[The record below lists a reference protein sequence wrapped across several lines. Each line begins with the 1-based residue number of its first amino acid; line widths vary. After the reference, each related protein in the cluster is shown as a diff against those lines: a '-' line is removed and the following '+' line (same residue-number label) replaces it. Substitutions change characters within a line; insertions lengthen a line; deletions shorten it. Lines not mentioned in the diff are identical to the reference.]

1 MSRRISCLFV
11 RNSRQ
16 FRERSILGE
25 SIGIGRRPINTAF
38 KRGQDN
44 VIDLASRGRSER
56 RRLVERLFGEH
67 AHALRVFLKGRLVP
81 PDEIEDLVQELFV
94 RLMKVKRLEEKM
106 SASSGSNRSYL
117 LTMANNMVVDQQRKA
132 SIRSNYA
139 ARQKGVPGDH
149 IDERTPE
156 EIVAAQLELEAMR
169 AVILAMRPTWR
180 QAFVLHRFR
189 NMSYED
195 IALHMGMTVKQVEN
209 CIAQAMK
216 RIRKARR
223 RIESAGT

>member
-1 MSRRISCLFV
+1 V
-11 RNSRQ
+11 RNSRK
-16 FRERSILGE
+16 FKERSILGGH
-25 SIGIGRRPINTAF
+25 GIGRRPIDTAF
-38 KRGQDN
+38 KRGQGN
-44 VIDLASRGRSER
+44 VIDLASRGQPER
-56 RRLVERLFGEH
+56 RRLVERLFGEQ
-67 AHALRVFLKGRLVP
+67 AHALRMFLKGRLVP
-81 PDEIEDLVQELFV
+81 PDEIEDLVQELFA

-139 ARQKGVPGDH
+139 ARQRGLGNEQV
-149 IDERTPE
+149 DERTPE
-156 EIVAAQLELEAMR
+156 EIVAAQLELEVMR
-169 AVILAMRPTWR
+169 SVILEMRPTWR

-195 IALHMGMTVKQVEN
+195 IALHMDMTVKQVEN

-216 RIRKARR
+216 RLRKARR
-223 RIESAGT
+223 RIESAGQTRG